1 MTYGIILA
9 AGQGSRMKTKEK
21 KQFIKILNK
30 PVLFYSIDKFL
41 TIKNIKKLI
50 VVINNDKSNA
60 RIYNEILKNY
70 NKEIDTGRLAFVLGG
85 KERYNSVY
93 NALSYLNEY
102 CNISSKDK
110 VLIHDSA
117 RPNVDIKDIKKL
129 MLYLNKYS
137 AITLAYKLS
146 DSIKLIK
153 NIDKNVKLVLKSVDR
168 DDFFLISTPQGFNF
182 KLLFD
187 SYHKFLKSKKTVK
200 ITDDLQIVELFTNK
214 KTYILDSSKLNFKI
228 TTKDDLNM
236 IKYII

>member
-21 KQFIKILNK
+21 KQFVKIRNK

-41 TIKNIKKLI
+41 SIKNIKKLI
-50 VVINNDKSNA
+50 IVINNDKSNA
-60 RIYNEILKNY
+60 RIFNEILKNY
-70 NKEIDTGRLAFVLGG
+70 NKEIETGRLAFVFGG
-85 KERYNSVY
+85 KERYNSVF
-93 NALSYLNEY
+93 NALSYLNEF
-102 CNISSKDK
+102 CNVSTKDK

-137 AITLAYKLS
+137 AISLAYKLS

-153 NIDKNVKLVLKSVDR
+153 NIDKNVKLVSKSVDR
-168 DDFFLISTPQGFNF
+168 DDFYLISTPQGFNF

-187 SYHKFLKSKKTVK
+187 SYHKFFKSKKLVK
-200 ITDDLQIVELFTNK
+200 ITDDLQIIELYSNN